1 MIHPSISSCHICLM
15 TSQNKTIASSQ
26 TLVKSSA
33 QPVSPA
39 LARDFED
46 CRKTSLNLVSV
57 HASESS
63 MLLTLPL
70 LLIAHGISSV
80 SLILIE

>member
-1 MIHPSISSCHICLM
+1 
-15 TSQNKTIASSQ
+15 
-26 TLVKSSA
+26 VKSSA
-33 QPVSPA
+33 RPVSPA

-57 HASESS
+57 HTSESS